1 MDLQR
6 LTTFLSVASTLN
18 FTRSAEALDYAQSSV
33 TAQIRDLEE
42 ELGVPLFER
51 LGKRVV
57 LSSAGRRFIP
67 YAEQLLRLVEE
78 AKLAIPD
85 YQEPGGTLTVGAP
98 ESLCTYRLPPVLF
111 RFRERYPKVQLT
123 FRPDTDADLP
133 HLLVEGKLD
142 VGILLAK
149 PLHTG
154 NLVVQ
159 DLAHEPLAVVT
170 YPSHPLAKLSVVH
183 PRHVQGETLLLTE
196 AGCVYR
202 ELFQATLRESSV
214 SGQILEF
221 GSVEAIKQCVMAGMG
236 IELPAAARRR
246 IRARSGAAGQIA
258 MECRR
263 LRADHTASLASRQ
276 VAVTRSSRLH
286 RPHALPAGFPDERHS
301 LAGHGSGVIDGE
313 SAPCAGLRSRAAW
326 IWYCGAGNAHD
337 YEQIAPRSVPGD
349 CAASDPAP
357 VGAKHGTWPS
367 VARKT

>member
-57 LSSAGRRFIP
+57 LSTAGRRFIP

-98 ESLCTYRLPPVLF
+98 ESLCTYRLPPVLS

-123 FRPDTDADLP
+123 FRPDGDADLP
-133 HLLVEGKLD
+133 RLLMEGKLD

-149 PLHTG
+149 PSHPG

-170 YPSHPLAKLSVVH
+170 YPSHPLARLSKVH
-183 PRHVQGETLLLTE
+183 PRHLQGETLLLTE

-202 ELFQATLRESSV
+202 ELFQTTLRESSV
-214 SGQILEF
+214 SGQVLEF

-236 IELPAAARRR
+236 ISFLPLLAVDTEIALGRLVRLPWSAGDYGLTTQNAWHRDKWLSPALRAFIDLTRSLLAPHTYDAAA
-246 IRARSGAAGQIA
+246 
-258 MECRR
+258 E
-263 LRADHTASLASRQ
+263 LA
-276 VAVTRSSRLH
+276 
-286 RPHALPAGFPDERHS
+286 
-301 LAGHGSGVIDGE
+301 
-313 SAPCAGLRSRAAW
+313 
-326 IWYCGAGNAHD
+326 
-337 YEQIAPRSVPGD
+337 
-349 CAASDPAP
+349 AASA
-357 VGAKHGTWPS
+357 GA
-367 VARKT
+367 